1 MSSMAET
8 DDERKKR
15 EIEEQ
20 ITIVLPI
27 INGGGN

>member
-1 MSSMAET
+1 VSSMAET

>member
-1 MSSMAET
+1 MAET